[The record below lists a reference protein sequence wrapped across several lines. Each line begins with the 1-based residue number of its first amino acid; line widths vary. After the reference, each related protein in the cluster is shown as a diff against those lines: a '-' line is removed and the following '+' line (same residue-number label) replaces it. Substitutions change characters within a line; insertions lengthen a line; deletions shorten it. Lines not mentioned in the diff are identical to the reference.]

1 MLTLE
6 IKYSDK
12 NVLSECVI
20 QKKFH
25 STADSKYCS
34 FNMTAD
40 GTSLVVQWLRFH
52 APNAGDPGSIP
63 GQGNRSH
70 MLQLKILHAA
80 TKTCHNQINKYVLKR
95 KK

>member
-52 APNAGDPGSIP
+52 APKAGGPGPIS
-63 GQGNRSH
+63 GQGIRSH
-70 MLQLKILHAA
+70 MQQLRVHMQQLRPST
-80 TKTCHNQINKYVLKR
+80 TK
-95 KK
+95 